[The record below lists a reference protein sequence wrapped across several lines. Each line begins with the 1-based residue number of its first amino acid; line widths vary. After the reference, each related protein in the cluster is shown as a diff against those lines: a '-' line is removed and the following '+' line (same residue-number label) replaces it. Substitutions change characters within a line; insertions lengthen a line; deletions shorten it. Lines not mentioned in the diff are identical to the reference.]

1 MEVNLAL
8 TTQEMSKLRRIITL
22 AEKLI
27 EKGGERAN
35 GVRNGKHGLKAEK
48 RIRRTGQKLV
58 QFRKMLKAERKNGI
72 PVAQMARRHGVSTA
86 YVYMLPQ

>member
-1 MEVNLAL
+1 MAL

-35 GVRNGKHGLKAEK
+35 GTRNGKHGLKAGA

-72 PVAQMARRHGVSTA
+72 PVAQLARRHGVSTA